1 MGIRSGMKWQQCN
14 VLLLLCLCVTS
25 TQATDTQSQ
34 MAFSHYTDTLY
45 ATGPIDGDAGSRL
58 KTFVSSN
65 GIAPGTVIALS
76 SSGGSV
82 LGGMLLGE
90 AIRDLKLH
98 TNVFRYHG
106 ASTYRGEDGLAAPIT
121 FDKNEST
128 DCASACVYAYLGGVQ
143 RHLYAGSRL
152 GIHQF
157 YFPDTERSGSAND
170 AQVLSAAIVAHLS
183 KMGVNPTLFS
193 ATALFGKDQMRYLT
207 RHEAEDFNLIN
218 NGVKPKV
225 RYQVSKG
232 RPYPELLQESNE
244 GAYRLGLLCNGT
256 EVYIGASREQKRRS
270 VLDNEDDEVFL
281 WMDEMPIFAMD
292 AKKDTFYKSMDK
304 TMLDK
309 LFATRRIRIWTPADG
324 WAWNG
329 AQIIVDDWSQFSEY
343 ASECGR

>member
-1 MGIRSGMKWQQCN
+1 MRVGLGIRWQQCN
-14 VLLLLCLCVTS
+14 VLLLLCLCMAS
-25 TQATDTQSQ
+25 AQAADTQPQ

-45 ATGPIDGDAGSRL
+45 ASGPIDADAGSRL
-58 KTFVSSN
+58 KTFVGSN
-65 GIAPGTVIALS
+65 AITPGTVVALS

-82 LGGMLLGE
+82 IGGIRLGN
-90 AIRDLKLH
+90 AIRELGLR
-98 TNVFRYHG
+98 TNVFRYEG

-128 DCASACVYAYLGGVQ
+128 DCVSACVYAYLGGVQ
-143 RHLYAGSRL
+143 RHLYAGSRI

-157 YFPDTERSGSAND
+157 HFPDTERSGTVND
-170 AQVLSAAIVAHLS
+170 AQILSAAIVAHLS

-193 ATALFGKDQMRYLT
+193 ATALFGKDEMRYLT
-207 RHEAEDFNLIN
+207 RHEAEDFNLID

-232 RPYPELLQESNE
+232 RPYPELLQESE
-244 GAYRLGLLCNGT
+244 DGEYRLGLLCNGT
-256 EVYIGASREQKRRS
+256 EVHIGASRGQKRRS
-270 VLDNEDDEVFL
+270 VLDNEDDKVFF
-281 WMDEMPIFAMD
+281 WMDGTPIFEMD
-292 AKKDTFYKSMDK
+292 AKKDTFYKSMDNA
-304 TMLDK
+304 MLDK
-309 LFATRRIRIWTPADG
+309 LFATRRVRIWTTADG